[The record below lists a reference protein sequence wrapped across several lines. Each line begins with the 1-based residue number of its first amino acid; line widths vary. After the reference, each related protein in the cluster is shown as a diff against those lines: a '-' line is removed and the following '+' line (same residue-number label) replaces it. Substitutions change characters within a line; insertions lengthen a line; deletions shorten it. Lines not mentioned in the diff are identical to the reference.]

1 MESRVQTTTVQ
12 FADNRKRMGAL
23 VERLRE
29 RLALV
34 RSGGES
40 PAKELHRERGKLLVR
55 DRIQRLLDRDTPFL
69 ELSPLAACGL
79 YDNEVPSAGLVTGI
93 GVIHGREVMIVA
105 NDATVKGGTYYP
117 LTVDNHAAR
126 LLFPT
131 GLQRQRL

>member
-1 MESRVQTTTVQ
+1 MDVIESRVQTTTAQ
-12 FADNRKRMGAL
+12 FADNRERMGAL

-40 PAKELHRERGKLLVR
+40 PARDLHRQRGKLMVR

-79 YDNEVPSAGLVTGI
+79 YDDDVPSAGIVTGI
-93 GVIHGREVMIVA
+93 GVIHGREVMIVG
-105 NDATVKGGTYYP
+105 NDATVKGGTY
-117 LTVDNHAAR
+117 
-126 LLFPT
+126 
-131 GLQRQRL
+131 